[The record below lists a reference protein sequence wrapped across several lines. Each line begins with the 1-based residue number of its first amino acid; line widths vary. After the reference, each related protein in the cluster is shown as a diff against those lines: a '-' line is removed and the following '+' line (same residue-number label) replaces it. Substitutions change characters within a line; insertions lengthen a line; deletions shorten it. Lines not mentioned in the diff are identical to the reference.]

1 MPNLASALHC
11 SMQTV
16 TWYKKVYVIYNF
28 FLIRK
33 IIAHIITF
41 SFYCLILPATC
52 WIPEVVIPK
61 WGAVYIP
68 VIITVLNAA
77 GTPRSNFSNFVHS
90 SVLLLHSAL
99 TNDPRIFGSN

>member
-1 MPNLASALHC
+1 MPNLACAFYVPL
-11 SMQTV
+11 QTV
-16 TWYKKVYVIYNF
+16 SWYKKAYVIYNF

-52 WIPEVVIPK
+52 WVPEVEVPK

-77 GTPRSNFSNFVHS
+77 GTPRSKSSNFVHS
-90 SVLLLHSAL
+90 WPSDMIA
-99 TNDPRIFGSN
+99 